1 MALSIDDILR
11 RGVAEIIVESEFR
24 EKLASGKRLRLKQGF
39 DPRKPDLH
47 IGHAL
52 GLRKLRQLQEL
63 GHQVVVVVGDWTAR
77 IGDPSG
83 LDETRPAMTESG
95 VKENAQE
102 YMNQFFMVV
111 DKERTEV
118 RWQSEWYDK
127 FTLTD
132 VMNLTSRFTL
142 QQLLAHETFR
152 KRYTENLPV
161 TMNELM
167 YPLLQAYDS
176 VAINADVE
184 FGGMDQKFNILMG
197 RELQR
202 MVGQT
207 PQDVFLV
214 PLLAGTDGR
223 KMSKSWGNTIDLK
236 ATPED
241 KYGKI
246 MSLSDDVIIEYMV
259 NITNT
264 PDAEIAEMD
273 RALAAQTINPR
284 DLKMR
289 LARQVVTLF
298 DGVEAARRAE
308 EEFVRVFQKREV
320 PTEME
325 VFVLREVM
333 TIVDLLV
340 AVGFA
345 SSKSEARRLVQ
356 HGGVRI
362 DEQKIED
369 VNATILPREGIL
381 RVGRLKF
388 VRLAAR

>member
-1 MALSIDDILR
+1 
-11 RGVAEIIVESEFR
+11 
-24 EKLASGKRLRLKQGF
+24 
-39 DPRKPDLH
+39 
-47 IGHAL
+47 
-52 GLRKLRQLQEL
+52 
-63 GHQVVVVVGDWTAR
+63 
-77 IGDPSG
+77 
-83 LDETRPAMTESG
+83 
-95 VKENAQE
+95 
-102 YMNQFFMVV
+102 
-111 DKERTEV
+111 
-118 RWQSEWYDK
+118 
-127 FTLTD
+127 
-132 VMNLTSRFTL
+132 
-142 QQLLAHETFR
+142 
-152 KRYTENLPV
+152 
-161 TMNELM
+161 
-167 YPLLQAYDS
+167 
-176 VAINADVE
+176 
-184 FGGMDQKFNILMG
+184 MDQKFNILMG